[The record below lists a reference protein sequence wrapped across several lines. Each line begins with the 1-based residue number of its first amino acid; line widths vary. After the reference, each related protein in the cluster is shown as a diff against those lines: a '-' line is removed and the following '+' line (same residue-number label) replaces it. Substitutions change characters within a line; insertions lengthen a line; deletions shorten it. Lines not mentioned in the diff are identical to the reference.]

1 MESEQ
6 LVNDNFDDLA
16 KDLVIQTVEIMV
28 KENLNLD
35 SKSDIVPIL
44 RIVMEAIEERELS
57 GPKQKDLGKMV
68 LQSVIRESK
77 MSDENKQTC
86 LEIIDSGIIE
96 NTMELISDA
105 SKGKLNIN
113 KKKAKRALLTCLF
126 ECLKSFNKSKSEE
139 TKIDNKI

>member
-16 KDLVIQTVEIMV
+16 KDLMLQTVEIMA
-28 KENLNLD
+28 KEKLNLD

-44 RIVMEAIEERELS
+44 RIVMEAIEEKELS

-68 LQSVIRESK
+68 LQSVIRDSN
-77 MSDENKQTC
+77 MSDENKETC
-86 LEIIDSGIIE
+86 LEIIESGIIE

-113 KKKAKRALLTCLF
+113 KKQAKKALLSWLF
-126 ECLKSFNKSKSEE
+126 ECLQSFNKSKTEE
-139 TKIDNKI
+139 KNDNKI